1 MTGYPWTT
9 IEHKRTADMT
19 KLYSTAAV
27 SRDGRVEVDGA
38 ALTVTQ
44 PAELGGTGGG
54 WDPERLFAAAL
65 ATCLHQSL
73 VLTASSGGHDTGGSA
88 VRAEVSLS
96 AHGAQQYDLTAR
108 LFVEL
113 PNVTDEGQRRT
124 LVDRAAQ
131 HCPLADGWEVS
142 VA

>member
-1 MTGYPWTT
+1 
-9 IEHKRTADMT
+9 MT

-27 SRDGRVEVDGA
+27 SRDGRVEVDDAEGT
-38 ALTVTQ
+38 ALAVTQ
-44 PAELGGTGGG
+44 PVELGGSGHG

-73 VLTASSGGHDTGGSA
+73 VLTASSGGHDTEGSA

-96 AHGAQQYDLTAR
+96 AHGAQRYDLDAR
-108 LFVEL
+108 LVVEL
-113 PNVTDEGQRRT
+113 PNVTDDAQRRT

-131 HCPLADGWEVS
+131 HCPLANGWEVS
-142 VA
+142 VR

>member
-1 MTGYPWTT
+1 MV
-9 IEHKRTADMT
+9 

-38 ALTVTQ
+38 EPTALVVTQ
-44 PAELGGTGGG
+44 PVELGGSGGG

-65 ATCLHQSL
+65 ATCVHQTL
-73 VLTASSGGHDTGGSA
+73 VLIASSGGHDTEGST

-96 AHGAQQYDLTAR
+96 ERGAARYDLDAR

-113 PNVTDEGQRRT
+113 PNVTDDEQRRT

-131 HCPLADGWEVS
+131 HCPLANGWEVS
-142 VA
+142 IT

>member
-1 MTGYPWTT
+1 
-9 IEHKRTADMT
+9 MT

-38 ALTVTQ
+38 EPTALAVTQ
-44 PAELGGTGGG
+44 PAELGGSGGG
-54 WDPERLFAAAL
+54 WNPEGLFAAAL
-65 ATCLHQSL
+65 ATCVHQSL
-73 VLTASSGGHDTGGSA
+73 VLLASSGGHDTHGSA

-96 AHGAQQYDLTAR
+96 EHGAQQYEINAR

-113 PNVTDEGQRRT
+113 PNVADAEQRRT
-124 LVDRAAQ
+124 LVDQAAQ

-142 VA
+142 LA